1 MFIGTRQLFF
11 LDLRVVAFLALL
23 VSDFNTVSL
32 VLTLS
37 ISRFDCFGSE
47 GFAFLL
53 PVLLCGIL
61 VTSCA
66 ESTENPHKSG
76 DNPHAGSHHGEDAE
90 GNKFSVD
97 GVTYEKE
104 V

>member
-11 LDLRVVAFLALL
+11 LDLRVVAFLSLL
-23 VSDFNTVSL
+23 DSDFNTVSL

-53 PVLLCGIL
+53 PV
-61 VTSCA
+61 
-66 ESTENPHKSG
+66 
-76 DNPHAGSHHGEDAE
+76 
-90 GNKFSVD
+90 
-97 GVTYEKE
+97 
-104 V
+104 